1 MLFQNIKKVRYLKHY
16 NLRKCYFMADE
27 LQHSSKNI
35 ASLDIQAKEL
45 GIGGDLSPETDEILY
60 KKRMQKRKEVQS
72 KRLKVRKTKK
82 GLLIVFT
89 GNGKG
94 KTTASLGMALRTIGH
109 GHKVAIIQFIKGG
122 WTTGEEKAL
131 KNLSSNI
138 SWQALGEG
146 FTWETQDRVRDKEL
160 VKEAWQIAKKFI
172 IDESYKLVILDEINI
187 ATKLGYLSPG
197 EIIKFIKSLNNR
209 KNHIVLTGR
218 GASESIINQADLV
231 TEMKLIRHPFKEQ
244 GIKAQECVEF

>member
-1 MLFQNIKKVRYLKHY
+1 MLEEPSYSEKID
-16 NLRKCYFMADE
+16 NLD
-27 LQHSSKNI
+27 N
-35 ASLDIQAKEL
+35 QAKE
-45 GIGGDLSPETDEILY
+45 IGMGGKLSPEDDERSY
-60 KKRMQKRKEVQS
+60 KKRMQQRKNIQAERIQI
-72 KRLKVRKTKK
+72 RNTKK

-138 SWQALGEG
+138 SWHSLGEG
-146 FTWETQDRVRDKEL
+146 FTWETQDRIRDEKL
-160 VKEAWQIAKKFI
+160 VQEAWQLAKKYI
-172 IDESYKLVILDEINI
+172 KDKSYKLIILDEINI
-187 ATKLGYLSPG
+187 ATKLGYLTSE
-197 EIIKFIKSLNNR
+197 EILIFLKSLNNR

-218 GASESIINQADLV
+218 GASESIIDFADLV

-244 GIKAQECVEF
+244 GIKAQKCVEF

>member
-1 MLFQNIKKVRYLKHY
+1 MTKEDLSSENIL
-16 NLRKCYFMADE
+16 E
-27 LQHSSKNI
+27 LDH
-35 ASLDIQAKEL
+35 QAKQI
-45 GIGGDLSPETDEILY
+45 GIGGKISPEQDESLY
-60 KKRMQKRKEVQS
+60 KQRMQQRKDIQS
-72 KRLKVRKTKK
+72 KRIKIRKEKK

-122 WTTGEEKAL
+122 WDTGEEKAL

-138 SWQALGEG
+138 SWHSLGEG
-146 FTWETQDRVRDKEL
+146 FTWETQNRIRDEKL
-160 VKEAWQIAKKFI
+160 VKEAWQLAKNYIK
-172 IDESYKLVILDEINI
+172 DESYKLIILDEINI
-187 ATKLGYLSPG
+187 ATKLGYLTSE
-197 EIIKFIKSLNNR
+197 EIITFIKSLNKR

-218 GASESIINQADLV
+218 GASESIINYADLV

-244 GIKAQECVEF
+244 GIKAQKCVEF